1 MKTKT
6 LKTIKW
12 LSVAILLLATVFI
25 LFDLVSLANKLWLA
39 SEGNRIVWMP
49 DHKAWQV
56 FILAGRVVTDILL
69 YVFLFCF
76 LVKTDKAMK
85 SGVIFPKAN
94 ISVIRWAALTT
105 ILSTFVQS
113 NYQGVLEGDPV
124 SVLESNTFI
133 VPLFIFLFAGLY
145 KMAYL
150 SAKDSNLAI

>member
-1 MKTKT
+1 
-6 LKTIKW
+6 
-12 LSVAILLLATVFI
+12 
-25 LFDLVSLANKLWLA
+25 
-39 SEGNRIVWMP
+39 
-49 DHKAWQV
+49 
-56 FILAGRVVTDILL
+56 
-69 YVFLFCF
+69 
-76 LVKTDKAMK
+76 MK

-133 VPLFIFLFAGLY
+133 VPLSIFLFAGLY